1 MPETSRSTFTSSP
14 RARRTIV
21 PRRGSRAARSSLEIS
36 VGWSPV
42 RPASCSCDR
51 PAAVRSR
58 RRFAANRSSGVT
70 RAILDEVSQ

>member
-1 MPETSRSTFTSSP
+1 MPETRRSTFTSSP
-14 RARRTIV
+14 RASRTIV
-21 PRRGSRAARSSLEIS
+21 PSRGSRAARSSLEIS
-36 VGWSPV
+36 VGWRPV

-58 RRFAANRSSGVT
+58 RRLAANLSSGVT